1 MIKLGLDFD
10 NTLIVYDALF
20 KKAALE
26 KNLIPNDF
34 PESKN
39 LIRNHLRERNKE
51 KSFTIIQGEV
61 YGSRI
66 SEASQANGM
75 FEALKNIQDVEIEL
89 FIVSHKTKTPYE
101 GPKYDLHS
109 AALSWLE
116 KNLFFEIL
124 GINLPRENVYFELTK
139 ENKIKKIETLGCTH
153 FIDDLPEILQMINP
167 NIKKV
172 LYDPLDNYS
181 QKTDFIHLKNWSDLN
196 KMIL

>member
-39 LIRNHLRERNKE
+39 LIRNHLRQRNKE
-51 KSFTIIQGEV
+51 KYFTIIQGEV

-66 SEASQANGM
+66 SEASQATGM

-101 GPKYDLHS
+101 GPKYDLRS

-116 KNLFFEIL
+116 KNLFFEIS
-124 GINLPRENVYFELTK
+124 GINIPRENVYFESNK

-167 NIKKV
+167 NIKRV

-181 QKTDFIHLKNWSDLN
+181 QKTDFIHLRNWSDLN

>member
-10 NTLIVYDALF
+10 NTLIVYDAVF

-39 LIRNHLRERNKE
+39 LIRNHLRKRNKE

-66 SEASQANGM
+66 SEAAQANGM

-116 KNLFFEIL
+116 KNLFFETS

-139 ENKIKKIETLGCTH
+139 ENKIKKIEALGCTH

-167 NIKKV
+167 NIKRV
-172 LYDPLDNYS
+172 LYDPLENYS
-181 QKTDFIHLKNWSDLN
+181 KTDFINMRNWSDLN
-196 KMIL
+196 KFIL

>member
-10 NTLIVYDALF
+10 NTLIVYDSVF
-20 KKAALE
+20 KKVALE

-39 LIRNHLRERNKE
+39 LIRNHLRKRNKE

-66 SEASQANGM
+66 SEAAQANEM
-75 FEALKNIQDVEIEL
+75 FEALKNIQDVDIEL

-116 KNLFFEIL
+116 KNLFFETS

-139 ENKIKKIETLGCTH
+139 ENKIKKIEALGCTH

-167 NIKKV
+167 NIKRV
-172 LYDPLDNYS
+172 LYDPLENYS
-181 QKTDFIHLKNWSDLN
+181 KTDFINMRNWSDLN
-196 KMIL
+196 KFIL

>member
-10 NTLIVYDALF
+10 NTLIVYDSVF
-20 KKAALE
+20 KKVALE

-39 LIRNHLRERNKE
+39 LIRNHLRKRNKE

-66 SEASQANGM
+66 SEAAQANEM
-75 FEALKNIQDVEIEL
+75 FEALKNIQDLEIEL

-116 KNLFFEIL
+116 KNLFFETS

-139 ENKIKKIETLGCTH
+139 ENKIKKIEALGCTH

-167 NIKKV
+167 NIKRV
-172 LYDPLDNYS
+172 LYDPLENYS
-181 QKTDFIHLKNWSDLN
+181 KTDFINMRNWSDLN
-196 KMIL
+196 KFIL

>member
-1 MIKLGLDFD
+1 MPAKKKIIRDYLIQKNIEEEF
-10 NTLIVYDALF
+10 TLIQA
-20 KKAALE
+20 
-26 KNLIPNDF
+26 
-34 PESKN
+34 
-39 LIRNHLRERNKE
+39 
-51 KSFTIIQGEV
+51 EV
-61 YGSRI
+61 YGRRI
-66 SEASQANGM
+66 LEAKPT
-75 FEALKNIQDVEIEL
+75 KNFIQSIQNINKRVEFLDI
-89 FIVSHKTKTPYE
+89 FIVSHKTKNPYK

-124 GINLPRENVYFELTK
+124 GINLPRQNVYFELTK

-167 NIKKV
+167 NIKRV

-181 QKTDFIHLKNWSDLN
+181 QKTDFIHLRNWSDLN